1 MKRIVNVVLV
11 ISFIFTS
18 LASRAESDIENISQ
32 FKIASLQLLS
42 SFSAFIYFEGDELNR
57 SRLNQAQANGDNTL
71 SNISN
76 PSPELS
82 QKWLE
87 IFDYLKTSQGRQF
100 DVNLEAGWSILQ
112 EELNQIIILQEAKA
126 VTPKSTIA
134 QNSIIQLQIKMESV
148 LSRYMAFANS
158 TWGGYGV
165 SSQGVPLE
173 EEIKAVTLSMAGL
186 VEQDAKYKPLAKK
199 WGYIEKTLLAY
210 NSNVAPFV
218 VMHTFDKM
226 RTMIASY

>member
-42 SFSAFIYFEGDELNR
+42 SFSAFIYFEGDELNL

-87 IFDYLKTSQGRQF
+87 ISDYLKTSQGRQF

-126 VTPKSTIA
+126 VTPKPTIA